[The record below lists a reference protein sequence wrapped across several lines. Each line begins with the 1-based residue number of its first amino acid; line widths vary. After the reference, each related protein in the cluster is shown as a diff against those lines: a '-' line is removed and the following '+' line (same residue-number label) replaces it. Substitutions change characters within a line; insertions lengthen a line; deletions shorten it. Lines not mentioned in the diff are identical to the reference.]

1 MTSSQSTFLYEED
14 GGRMV
19 FLDQQFGISASA
31 EMTHQAK
38 MPEMND
44 LRADC
49 TQQAGS
55 WNTR

>member
-1 MTSSQSTFLYEED
+1 
-14 GGRMV
+14 MV

-44 LRADC
+44 LHADC
-49 TQQAGS
+49 TQQAELK
-55 WNTR
+55 WNTRWKQGLQLIMPERT